1 MSLVLRI
8 QPVSQGDTGV
18 SFSSLSTPTPLN
30 SAPPTPRHQPLF
42 PPLHQLAPVSSSLS
56 CFTDYQEFRLLN
68 VCLTC
73 AFKLISTPS
82 STSLRWRVIWKRE
95 WDIWGAW
102 RRNAGRAATFVVDW
116 ALDVKDESFNN
127 GETQRFR
134 IMWVQ
139 FTRNGTNTGTKV
151 RLKFSSSMA
160 FSVKSTTS
168 GGSRTGCRTAPAWCP
183 RGGCCRRTP
192 LASPAGPCWTPP
204 RRPAD
209 PSALLFKCRF
219 VADLHLIFHR
229 FFFVV
234 LRRLIVI

>member
-18 SFSSLSTPTPLN
+18 SFSFSLSTPTPLN
-30 SAPPTPRHQPLF
+30 SAPPSLSPLPPRHQPLLP
-42 PPLHQLAPVSSSLS
+42 PPLLQLAPVSSSLS

-68 VCLTC
+68 VCLIC

-102 RRNAGRAATFVVDW
+102 RRNAGRAVTFVVDW

-134 IMWVQ
+134 IMCVQ
-139 FTRNGTNTGTKV
+139 FTWHGTNAGTDRQTELSNGNV
-151 RLKFSSSMA
+151 RA
-160 FSVKSTTS
+160 
-168 GGSRTGCRTAPAWCP
+168 
-183 RGGCCRRTP
+183 
-192 LASPAGPCWTPP
+192 AGEACKAVFWP
-204 RRPAD
+204 
-209 PSALLFKCRF
+209 
-219 VADLHLIFHR
+219 
-229 FFFVV
+229 
-234 LRRLIVI
+234 